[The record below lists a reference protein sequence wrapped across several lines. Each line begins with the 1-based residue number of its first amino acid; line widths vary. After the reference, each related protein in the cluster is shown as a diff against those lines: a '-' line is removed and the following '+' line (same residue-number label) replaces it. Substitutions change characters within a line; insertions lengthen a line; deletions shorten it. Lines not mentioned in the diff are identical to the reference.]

1 MSNNQGDDFL
11 TEVTSLPI
19 HEISQDVV
27 VMETVVPATS
37 KLPLKISKPEIR
49 TSLKA
54 LTVESIFATIFY
66 SIIGGALLTNFLLE
80 QGADCV
86 QIGLLAS
93 IPQLVNLAQPLG
105 AYLLERFTSFRWYTL
120 IIFASSRLMWLILLP
135 LIWLVSSSRITG
147 CQLVQLTLGVVW
159 ITNIIE
165 AFGRAPW
172 SGWTA
177 ILVPQRLRGR
187 YFGFR
192 NSLLSLTGLIC
203 VPLLGFAVSAWPSG
217 TAQGFGAVLTLG
229 IVLSVISLLSQF
241 LMKDVNPQLLKATDG
256 DTSSQRKKID
266 TTVLKDG
273 NYLKFVFYLAIW
285 CFAVNVSAPFFN
297 LYMLDNLHIDISVV
311 TIYNGLAGA
320 ANMLML
326 PLWGKVADRIGNR
339 PLLLLVGIFVAV
351 TPLLWLFTGKHEMT
365 MWVLF
370 PLLHVLHGATWAAI
384 DLCTN
389 NLIMGVAPLQHQS
402 SYFGLSGAVAG
413 LTGAAGITAGSFLA
427 TGVGASGLLVLFA
440 ISGVLRLVALL
451 PLMFVEEQRSMS
463 LGHLMELLFPYTKR
477 AEQLLANDSL
487 HS

>member
-1 MSNNQGDDFL
+1 MSSNQGDDFL
-11 TEVTSLPI
+11 AEITSVPI
-19 HEISQDVV
+19 HERSEDVV
-27 VMETVVPATS
+27 VMETVVPVTS
-37 KLPLKISKPEIR
+37 KLPLKVSKPEIR

-54 LTVESIFATIFY
+54 LTLESIFATVFY

-93 IPQLVNLAQPLG
+93 IPQLVNLLQPLG

-120 IIFASSRLMWLILLP
+120 IIFASSRLMWLIVLP

-147 CQLVQLTLGVVW
+147 CQVVQLTLGVVW
-159 ITNIIE
+159 LTNIIE

-203 VPLLGFAVSAWPSG
+203 VPLLGFAVSAWPGG
-217 TAQGFGAVLTLG
+217 TTQGFGAVLTLG
-229 IVLSVISLLSQF
+229 IVLGVISLVSQF
-241 LMKDVNPQLLKATDG
+241 WMKDVNPQLLRARHD
-256 DTSSQRKKID
+256 DTSSQPKKID

-273 NYLKFVFYLAIW
+273 NFMKFAFYLAIW

-326 PLWGKVADRIGNR
+326 PLWGKLADRIGNR
-339 PLLLLVGIFVAV
+339 PLLLLVGVLVAV
-351 TPLLWLFTGKHEMT
+351 IPVLWLFTGKHEMT
-365 MWVLF
+365 LWVLF
-370 PLLHVLHGATWAAI
+370 PLLHLLYGATWAAI

-389 NLIMGVAPLQHQS
+389 NMIMGLAPLQHQS

-427 TGVGASGLLVLFA
+427 TGFGAGGLLVLFA

-451 PLMFVEEQRSMS
+451 PLIYVKEQRSMS
-463 LGHLMELLFPYTKR
+463 LGYLMQLLLPYTRR
-477 AEQLLANDSL
+477 AEQALAND
-487 HS
+487 